1 MTIPPRFLDEL
12 RARLNVSDIIGR
24 KIKLTRA
31 GREYKACCPFH
42 HEKTPSFYVNDD
54 KQFYHCFGCGAH
66 GSIID
71 FTMQYDNLSFP
82 EAVEALAGEAGMEVP
97 KASPQEIERA
107 KKQKDL
113 YSLMEEATR
122 WMEGQLRSAENRGAY
137 EYITQRGMDE
147 ETLVRFRIGYAP
159 ADRQVMRT
167 YLKGQGYSDEQ
178 MIEAGVMRPKGQDGQ
193 PYAFFRERIM
203 FPVMDRRGRVVA
215 YGGRILPDH
224 LRPPDQGDYT
234 PAKYMNSSDTP
245 LFHKG
250 KMLYA
255 ESHARQAATEDKPV
269 IVVEGYM
276 DVIAANKVGFTGAV
290 APLGTALTEDQII
303 VLWKMIPADEKVPVL
318 CFDGDNAGRRAAAR
332 AADRVIP
339 MLRPGQ
345 SVKIAFLPEGQDPDT
360 LVKGQGAKALERVIE
375 NAMPLADFLWAE
387 QTAGKRF
394 DTPEARAGLNKIL
407 EEITNRIPDRDVQF
421 YYRQSFKDKS
431 WKMFGPSGKGG
442 KTHRPFGAP
451 KTHAE
456 IDGTSH
462 LRRPSFDKESLIC
475 SALLACALNYPD
487 ILEEVEED
495 LGALA
500 VSDVRLDALR
510 QILLSHVVPEGLDPQ
525 TVQDYVKKEGFEGEL
540 RALLSEQIYTHAAF
554 ARPGRDREAVLEG
567 WRQARQVLEKLHAQ
581 ADLKRQA

>member
-1 MTIPPRFLDEL
+1 M
-12 RARLNVSDIIGR
+12 SDIIGR

-82 EAVEALAGEAGMEVP
+82 EAVETLASEAGMEVP
-97 KASPQEIERA
+97 KASPQDIERA

-122 WMEGQLRSAENRGAY
+122 WMEAQLRAPENRGAY
-137 EYITQRGMDE
+137 DYITQRGMDE
-147 ETLVRFRIGYAP
+147 ETLARFRVGYAP
-159 ADRQVMRT
+159 ADRQVLRT
-167 YLKGQGYSDEQ
+167 HLKRQGYRDDQ

-224 LRPPDQGDYT
+224 LRPPDQGDYV

-250 KMLYA
+250 SMLYA
-255 ESHARQAATEDKPV
+255 ESHARQAANEDKPV
-269 IVVEGYM
+269 LVVEGYM

-290 APLGTALTEDQII
+290 APLGTALTEDQIQ
-303 VLWKMIPADEKVPVL
+303 VLWKMIPSEEKVPVL

-339 MLRPGQ
+339 MLKPGQ

-360 LVKGQGAKALERVIE
+360 LVQGQGPKALERVIE
-375 NAMPLADFLWAE
+375 GALSLADFIWAE
-387 QTAGKRF
+387 HTQGKRF
-394 DTPEARAGLNKIL
+394 DTPESRAGLNKIL
-407 EEITNRIPDRDVQF
+407 SDITAKIPDRDVQ
-421 YYRQSFKDKS
+421 YHYRQAFKDKS
-431 WKMFGPSGKGG
+431 WKTFGPA
-442 KTHRPFGAP
+442 KTAQKRPYGQKP
-451 KTHAE
+451 GHAE
-456 IDGTSH
+456 IAGVSA
-462 LRRPSFDKESLIC
+462 LRAPSFNKETLIC
-475 SALLACALNYPD
+475 NALLSCALNYPE
-487 ILEEVEED
+487 IVEEVEEE

-500 VSDVRLDALR
+500 LSEARLDALR
-510 QILLSHVVPEGLDPQ
+510 QMLLSQLHSENMPEAAALQ
-525 TVQDYVKKEGFEGEL
+525 AFLTENGFEGEL
-540 RALLSEQIYTHAAF
+540 RALLSDQIYIHAAF
-554 ARPGRDREAVLEG
+554 ARPEKDAGSALEG
-567 WRQARQVLEKLHAQ
+567 WKAAFEALEKLQGQ
-581 ADLKRQA
+581 ADIKRMAGH